1 MNLITLG
8 CSWTFGIGCGYEKG
22 ENVNQYKEHCKSE
35 ENANKYSFR
44 ALLSKRH
51 GYTNINLS
59 RGGSSNQ
66 KQFRKATK
74 YFTERP
80 KEKTIVLWGITS
92 TARNELYL
100 AKHNILKNI
109 AYNTIY
115 RKVNAVEY
123 AENFY
128 NHEHEVELLAR
139 QMLHWNLFFE
149 SLGIE
154 NYWFDT
160 FNTHKY
166 PLQIPR
172 LLPVDLLTRMTL
184 EDQTYH
190 ESTWQPTNEFTGE
203 TKKTTERRI
212 RLGVLKEL
220 LNPHSKHP
228 TKKGHVMIADILEKN
243 LRGVF

>member
-22 ENVNQYKEHCKSE
+22 ENADQYYEHCKSE

-44 ALLSKRH
+44 ALLSERH
-51 GYTNINLS
+51 GYINHNLS

-66 KQFRKATK
+66 MQFRKATK

-92 TARNELYL
+92 TARNEVYL
-100 AKHNILKNI
+100 VKHNMTKNI
-109 AYNTIY
+109 AYNTISKKY
-115 RKVNAVEY
+115 NGIEY

-128 NHEHEVELLAR
+128 NHEHEVKLLAH

-149 SLGIE
+149 SLGIQ

-166 PLQIPR
+166 PFEIPR
-172 LLPVDLLTRMTL
+172 LLPVDLLTRMTV

-190 ESTWQPTNEFTGE
+190 ESTWRPTNEFTGE
-203 TKKTTERRI
+203 TKRTTEKRI

-220 LNPHSKHP
+220 LNPYSKHP

>member
-8 CSWTFGIGCGYEKG
+8 CSWTWGIGCGYEKG
-22 ENVNQYKEHCKSE
+22 ENLDQYYKHYKSE

-44 ALLSKRH
+44 AILSQRH
-51 GYTNINLS
+51 GYNNINIS
-59 RGGSSNQ
+59 KGGSSNQ
-66 KQFRKATK
+66 KQFRLACK

-92 TARNELYL
+92 TARNEIYL
-100 AKHNILKNI
+100 AKEERIKNVS
-109 AYNTIY
+109 YNTNY
-115 RKVNAVEY
+115 KVFNAIEY

-128 NHEHEVELLAR
+128 NHEHEVKLLAH

-149 SLGIE
+149 SLGIQ

-166 PLQIPR
+166 PLEIPR
-172 LLPVDLLTRMTL
+172 LLPVDLLTRMTV
-184 EDQTYH
+184 EDQSYH
-190 ESTWQPTNEFTGE
+190 YSTWQPTDEAFVNTHI
-203 TKKTTERRI
+203 KTERRI
-212 RLGVLKEL
+212 KLGEMKGL
-220 LNPHSKHP
+220 LNPLSKHP

>member
-1 MNLITLG
+1 MKLITLG
-8 CSWTFGIGCGYEKG
+8 CSWTFGIGCGYERG
-22 ENVNQYKEHCKSE
+22 ENIKQYKAHCTSE

-44 ALLSKRH
+44 ALLSERH
-51 GYTNINLS
+51 GYINHNLS

-66 KQFRKATK
+66 MQFRKATK
-74 YFTERP
+74 YFTEPP

-92 TARNELYL
+92 TARNEVFL
-100 AKHNILKNI
+100 AKHHILKNI
-109 AYNTIY
+109 AYNTMY

-128 NHEHEVELLAR
+128 NHEHEVKILAQR
-139 QMLHWNLFFE
+139 MLHWNLFFE

-166 PLQIPR
+166 PYEIPR
-172 LLPVDLLTRMTL
+172 LLPVDLLTRMTV

-190 ESTWQPTNEFTGE
+190 ESTWQPINEITGE

-212 RLGVLKEL
+212 QLGVIKSL

-228 TKKGHVMIADILEKN
+228 TKKGHAMIADIFDKCLN
-243 LRGVF
+243 LS

>member
-1 MNLITLG
+1 MNLVTLG

-22 ENVNQYKEHCKSE
+22 ENINQFKEHLRSE

-44 ALLSKRH
+44 AILSERH
-51 GYTNINLS
+51 GYINHNLS

-66 KQFRKATK
+66 MQFRRATK
-74 YFTERP
+74 YFTKRSQ
-80 KEKTIVLWGITS
+80 EKTIVLWGITS

-100 AKHNILKNI
+100 VKHNQLKNI
-109 AYNTIY
+109 HYNTIHK
-115 RKVNAVEY
+115 KVNGVEY

-128 NHEHEVELLAR
+128 NHEHEVKLLAH

-166 PLQIPR
+166 PLEIPR
-172 LLPVDLLTRMTL
+172 LLPVDLLTRMTV

-203 TKKTTERRI
+203 TNITTERRI

-228 TKKGHVMIADILEKN
+228 TKKGHVMIAKILDE
-243 LRGVF
+243 LIR